1 MNEEI
6 MVVPRKESK
15 NNTADFVL
23 DFCPQKLKVFIIS
36 ERKKIIFVLKFLTI
50 FEFLRKYNFSKH
62 PKVRILK

>member
-36 ERKKIIFVLKFLTI
+36 EEKKKNYIC
-50 FEFLRKYNFSKH
+50 FEVFDNF
-62 PKVRILK
+62 